1 MCLFSEFGALQAQ
14 VLLLKMATAQMRR
27 DTPVNVINKQNTSIY
42 KAQSEEMVPRRTT

>member
-27 DTPVNVINKQNTSIY
+27 DTPVNVISKQSSSIY